1 MSGAISS
8 HGGLTRRSFL
18 KATGAVAGAAAVT
31 GVATPTLQALAAD
44 YESGQKESEQER
56 IFRGVCRPNC
66 FAFCHLNVH
75 VRDGKV
81 VKTSRA
87 PHLPARTFACA

>member
-44 YESGQKESEQER
+44 YESGQKESR
-56 IFRGVCRPNC
+56 FRPPTEVPHGYLPPRPYPSPRLPSSD
-66 FAFCHLNVH
+66 AM
-75 VRDGKV
+75 
-81 VKTSRA
+81 RA
-87 PHLPARTFACA
+87 Q